1 MFWADRASWPQR
13 TALSVESVESSGL
26 WRRWGLLSRVWIWL
40 RDVGST
46 GSTVTWLVV
55 VEVVCV
61 DGLCKDR
68 LLWWRC
74 ESCLRWN

>member
-55 VEVVCV
+55 VEVVKTGCCGGGANPACGGI
-61 DGLCKDR
+61 DG
-68 LLWWRC
+68 
-74 ESCLRWN
+74 